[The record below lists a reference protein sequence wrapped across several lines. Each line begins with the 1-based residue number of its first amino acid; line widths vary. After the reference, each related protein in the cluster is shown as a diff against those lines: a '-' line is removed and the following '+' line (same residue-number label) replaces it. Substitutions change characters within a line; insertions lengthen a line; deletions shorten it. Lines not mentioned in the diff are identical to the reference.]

1 MYNRW
6 LYPAAV
12 ERNNMYANSIACAAL
27 AAGLACVISAQEG
40 VKVTR
45 ISPPADNGNTARFSS
60 AIWAGDT
67 LYLAGQMAS
76 PATPADPAR
85 GKPAVYGDTKT
96 QTLSV
101 LTKIQSILK
110 EQGLTM
116 GDVVQMHVF
125 MAADPAKGGKLDFDG
140 MNQAYDQF
148 FGTPQQPNKP
158 VRAAMQVAA
167 LVQPWGLV
175 EIEVTAVRS
184 HR

>member
-1 MYNRW
+1 MVA
-6 LYPAAV
+6 AAV
-12 ERNNMYANSIACAAL
+12 
-27 AAGLACVISAQEG
+27 AAGLAATVSAQQG
-40 VKVTR
+40 LKVTR
-45 ISPPADNGNTARFSS
+45 IEPPPDAHNRARFAS

-76 PATPADPAR
+76 PVTPEDPAR

-96 QTLSV
+96 QTLNV
-101 LTKIQSILK
+101 LTKIQALLK

-125 MAADPAKGGKLDFDG
+125 MAGDLSKGGKLDFDG
-140 MNQAYDQF
+140 MNEAYDQF

-158 VRAAMQVAA
+158 VRVTVQVAA

-184 HR
+184 RK

>member
-1 MYNRW
+1 MN
-6 LYPAAV
+6 
-12 ERNNMYANSIACAAL
+12 ANWISGAAL
-27 AAGLACVISAQEG
+27 AAGLACAASAQQG
-40 VKVTR
+40 LPVKR
-45 ISPPADNGNTARFSS
+45 SEPPASAGVRSRFSS

-67 LYLAGQMAS
+67 LYVAGQMAS
-76 PATPADPAR
+76 PVTPADPAR
-85 GKPAVYGDTKT
+85 GKPAVYGDMKT

-101 LTKIQSILK
+101 LTKIQSLLK

-125 MAADPAKGGKLDFDG
+125 MAGDPAKDGKLDFDG
-140 MNQAYDQF
+140 MNEAYDQF

-184 HR
+184 AGPR

>member
-1 MYNRW
+1 MRANW
-6 LYPAAV
+6 MAV
-12 ERNNMYANSIACAAL
+12 AVIA
-27 AAGLACVISAQEG
+27 GSLACVTSAQQG
-40 VKVTR
+40 VTVKR
-45 ISPPADNGNTARFSS
+45 IEPPASGGARPRFSS

-67 LYLAGQMAS
+67 LYVAGQMAS
-76 PATPADPAR
+76 PVT
-85 GKPAVYGDTKT
+85 GSQPAVYGDTKT

-140 MNQAYDQF
+140 MNEAYDRF
-148 FGTPQQPNKP
+148 FGTQEQPNKP

-175 EIEVTAVRS
+175 EIEVVAVRS
-184 HR
+184 RR

>member
-1 MYNRW
+1 MHANW
-6 LYPAAV
+6 IAAV
-12 ERNNMYANSIACAAL
+12 AL
-27 AAGLACVISAQEG
+27 AAGLAGAVSARQG
-40 VKVTR
+40 VPVKRTT
-45 ISPPADNGNTARFSS
+45 PPNSRFAS

-67 LYLAGQMAS
+67 LYVAGLMAS
-76 PATPADPAR
+76 PVTPEDLAK

-96 QTLSV
+96 QTLGV
-101 LTKIQSILK
+101 LTKIQALLK

-125 MAADPAKGGKLDFDG
+125 LAADPAKGGKLDFDG

-158 VRAAMQVAA
+158 VRATVQVAA

-175 EIEVTAVRS
+175 EIEVVAVRS
-184 HR
+184 R

>member
-1 MYNRW
+1 MHSNVRRAI
-6 LYPAAV
+6 LTLV
-12 ERNNMYANSIACAAL
+12 
-27 AAGLACVISAQEG
+27 AAGALSAQQG
-40 VKVTR
+40 VVVKRTT
-45 ISPPADNGNTARFSS
+45 PPDSRFAS

-76 PATPADPAR
+76 PVTAADAAK
-85 GKPAVYGDTKT
+85 GTAAVYGDTKT

-116 GDVVQMHVF
+116 GNVVQMHVF
-125 MAADPAKGGKLDFDG
+125 MAADPANGGKLDFDG

-158 VRAAMQVAA
+158 TRATVQVAA
-167 LVQPWGLV
+167 LVAPWGLV
-175 EIEVTAVRS
+175 EIEVVAVRS
-184 HR
+184 K

>member
-1 MYNRW
+1 
-6 LYPAAV
+6 
-12 ERNNMYANSIACAAL
+12 MYANWIACAAL

-40 VKVTR
+40 VTVKR
-45 ISPPADNGNTARFSS
+45 ISPPADNGSTARFSS

-76 PATPADPAR
+76 PATPADPAG

-184 HR
+184 RR

>member
-1 MYNRW
+1 MHMNW
-6 LYPAAV
+6 
-12 ERNNMYANSIACAAL
+12 IAGAAL
-27 AAGLACVISAQEG
+27 AIGLACVVSAQEG
-40 VKVTR
+40 LPVKRTE
-45 ISPPADNGNTARFSS
+45 PPTTAGNRSRFSS

-76 PATPADPAR
+76 PATPADPVR
-85 GKPAVYGDTKT
+85 GKPAVYGDTKM

-101 LTKIQSILK
+101 LTKIQSLLK

-125 MAADPAKGGKLDFDG
+125 MAGDPAKGGKLDFDG
-140 MNQAYDQF
+140 MNEAYDQF

-158 VRAAMQVAA
+158 VRAALQVAA

-184 HR
+184 RQR

>member
-1 MYNRW
+1 MHTNW
-6 LYPAAV
+6 
-12 ERNNMYANSIACAAL
+12 IAGAAL
-27 AAGLACVISAQEG
+27 AAGLACVVSAQQG
-40 VKVTR
+40 LPVKRTE
-45 ISPPADNGNTARFSS
+45 PPANGGNRSRFSS

-76 PATPADPAR
+76 PVTPADPVS
-85 GKPAVYGDTKT
+85 GKSAAYGDTKT

-101 LTKIQSILK
+101 LTKIQTLLR

-125 MAADPAKGGKLDFDG
+125 MAGDPAKGGKLDFDG
-140 MNQAYDQF
+140 MNEAYDQF

-158 VRAAMQVAA
+158 VRAALQVAA

-184 HR
+184 RR

>member
-1 MYNRW
+1 
-6 LYPAAV
+6 
-12 ERNNMYANSIACAAL
+12 
-27 AAGLACVISAQEG
+27 VISAQEG
-40 VKVTR
+40 VKVKR
-45 ISPPADNGNTARFSS
+45 ISPPAGNGNTARFSS

-76 PATPADPAR
+76 PVTPADPAQSR
-85 GKPAVYGDTKT
+85 SAVYGDTKT

-101 LTKIQSILK
+101 LMKIQSILK

-184 HR
+184 RR

>member
-1 MYNRW
+1 MYTNW
-6 LYPAAV
+6 
-12 ERNNMYANSIACAAL
+12 IAGAML
-27 AAGLACVISAQEG
+27 AAGLACVVSAQQG
-40 VKVTR
+40 VPVKR
-45 ISPPADNGNTARFSS
+45 FEPPASGSARSRFSS

-76 PATPADPAR
+76 PVTPADPAG
-85 GKPAVYGDTKT
+85 GKSAVYGDTKT

-101 LTKIQSILK
+101 LTKIQSLLK

-140 MNQAYDQF
+140 MNEAYDQF

-158 VRAAMQVAA
+158 VRAALQVAA

>member
-1 MYNRW
+1 MKANW
-6 LYPAAV
+6 LAAAV
-12 ERNNMYANSIACAAL
+12 LSTAVS
-27 AAGLACVISAQEG
+27 VVSAQQG
-40 VKVTR
+40 VTVKR
-45 ISPPADNGNTARFSS
+45 IAPPVDAGNTSRFCP

-67 LYLAGQMAS
+67 LYVSGQMAS
-76 PATPADPAR
+76 PVTPADPTG
-85 GKPAVYGDTKT
+85 GKPATYGDTKA

-101 LTKIQSILK
+101 LTKIQSLLK

-140 MNQAYDQF
+140 MNAAYDRF

-184 HR
+184 RR

>member
-1 MYNRW
+1 MLTRS
-6 LYPAAV
+6 LAA
-12 ERNNMYANSIACAAL
+12 IALTAAL
-27 AAGLACVISAQEG
+27 VAALPAQQGL
-40 VKVTR
+40 KVTR
-45 ISPPADNGNTARFSS
+45 VSPASSRFAS

-76 PATPADPAR
+76 PVTPADAAHNQT
-85 GKPAVYGDTKT
+85 AVYGDTKT
-96 QTLSV
+96 QTLNV
-101 LTKIQSILK
+101 LSKIQSLLK

-140 MNQAYDQF
+140 MNEAYDQF

-158 VRAAMQVAA
+158 VRATVQVAA

-175 EIEVTAVRS
+175 EIEVTAVRPAGN
-184 HR
+184 RR